1 MTAKDFSPLSLAGPF
16 PSVMPVGAIPVLSTV
31 LTDDVVSQA
40 LRDALDKLEQD
51 KLDWTGL
58 EGQILQTLR
67 PEMER
72 LTAELVRK
80 TLREV
85 WLNRSQLKY

>member
-1 MTAKDFSPLSLAGPF
+1 MTTKDSSPLPGPF
-16 PSVMPVGAIPVLSTV
+16 PSEMPVGAIPVLSTV
-31 LTDDVVSQA
+31 LTDEAVSQA

-51 KLDWTGL
+51 KLDWTAL

-72 LTAELVRK
+72 LTAELVQK

-85 WLNRSQLKY
+85 WLQRSQLKY

>member
-1 MTAKDFSPLSLAGPF
+1 MTPQDSSPLLGPF
-16 PSVMPVGAIPVLSTV
+16 SAEMPVGAIPVLSTV
-31 LTDDVVSQA
+31 LTDEAVPQA
-40 LRDALDKLEQD
+40 LRDALDRLEQD
-51 KLDWTGL
+51 KLDWTAF

-85 WLNRSQLKY
+85 WLQRSLLKY